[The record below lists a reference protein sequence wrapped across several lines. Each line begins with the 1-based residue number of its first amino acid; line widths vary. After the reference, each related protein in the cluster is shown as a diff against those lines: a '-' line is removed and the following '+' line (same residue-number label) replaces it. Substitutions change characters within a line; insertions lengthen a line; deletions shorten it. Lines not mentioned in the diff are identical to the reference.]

1 MVKNIVIL
9 AAGPPKPN
17 RNRHLELYNGEHIID
32 RVIEK
37 CRIPNTKLFIVI
49 DEENIDLRNHIKDS
63 WNPGNTSNVIIL
75 IPKDRKIYSTF
86 ESALS
91 VKGDC
96 IMVCGDLI
104 NLQEGDIERFVN
116 SKYKSATCQYR
127 YSWGNHINSQNG
139 NLLRRSDCGD
149 CISMIAQNH
158 KEEFLG
164 SDNQVIYK
172 WLYKQFHPNKIIND
186 EVYNDVGTFMSYAFF
201 KEIWSNPSCT
211 NFGDKGTIYFEHKVY
226 ADND

>member
-164 SDNQVIYK
+164 SDN
-172 WLYKQFHPNKIIND
+172 
-186 EVYNDVGTFMSYAFF
+186 
-201 KEIWSNPSCT
+201 
-211 NFGDKGTIYFEHKVY
+211 
-226 ADND
+226 